1 MQYLM
6 TNRSS
11 LLTRCMILVAGLL
24 ISMNTLAEGSIEAGK
39 QKAAT
44 CAACHGNDGNSLN
57 PQWPSLAGQHA
68 TYIVR
73 TLKAFKSGDRK
84 NVLMAGQVS
93 GLSDQDMEDLA
104 AWFQA
109 QKPVHRTADPE
120 LVARGERLYRGG
132 DIDRGISA
140 CIACHGP
147 TGRGNLPAAYPALA
161 GQHATYTAT
170 QLKAYADGNRKSD
183 PNQIMR
189 SIASL
194 LNDDDIAAV
203 ASYIQ
208 GLR

>member
-1 MQYLM
+1 
-6 TNRSS
+6 
-11 LLTRCMILVAGLL
+11 
-24 ISMNTLAEGSIEAGK
+24 MNTLAEGSIEAGK
-39 QKAAT
+39 EKAAT

-57 PQWPSLAGQHA
+57 PQWPNLAGQHA

-73 TLKAFKSGDRK
+73 TLKAFKSGERK
-84 NVLMAGQVS
+84 NVLMAGQV
-93 GLSDQDMEDLA
+93 GALSDQDMEDLA
-104 AWFQA
+104 AWFQS

-120 LVARGERLYRGG
+120 LVAHGERLYRGG
-132 DIDRGISA
+132 DIERGISA

-170 QLKAYADGNRKSD
+170 QLKAYADGSRKSD

-194 LNDDDIAAV
+194 LNDNDIAAV

>member
-1 MQYLM
+1 M
-6 TNRSS
+6 THRFS
-11 LLTRCMILVAGLL
+11 LLRHCMMLAAGLL
-24 ISMNTLAEGSIEAGK
+24 ISLNTFADGSIEAGQK
-39 QKAAT
+39 KAAT

-57 PQWPSLAGQHA
+57 PEWPSLAGQHA

-73 TLKAFKSGDRK
+73 TLKAFKSGDRQ

-93 GLSDQDMEDLA
+93 ALDDQDMEDLA
-104 AWFQA
+104 AYFEA
-109 QKPVHRTADPE
+109 QTPVRRTADPE
-120 LVARGERLYRGG
+120 LVAHGERLYRGG
-132 DIDRGISA
+132 DLDRGISA

-147 TGRGNLPAAYPALA
+147 EGRGNKPAAFPALA
-161 GQHATYTAT
+161 SQHATYTT
-170 QLKAYADGNRKSD
+170 NQLKAYASGNRKSD